1 MRQFLSERY
10 QQLLAR
16 QFRIRFPDQLSGLTP
31 SVEKGVKA
39 QRIVHWYDER
49 ARAQDKKPLK
59 CCFGH
64 PHGRGFVVEIED
76 GRLVLVGRDCAKKDF
91 GFEFDEIVKG
101 FEAEE
106 DLQFQVRRLL
116 AVRETLPAALAELR
130 TLPVATYDD
139 VWRSFTT
146 GYGKAGRLLAKGLRS
161 SQGRLIA
168 YRRERNEAAEEASA
182 RRANKRLFE
191 AWESADGAEQ
201 RKLAAEIRRFI
212 DSREPIYKEV
222 PIDMGPCDGW
232 RFILQSERST
242 PARLVEEA
250 TALLTHADDG
260 RPVEQWGKS
269 DFARLRRNMDEA
281 FQKLDAAAD
290 LVADLL
296 RLTSPTNMERIA
308 DWAMQAG
315 VDIRLDVPHGY
326 RWPVTPALN
335 SLRAA
340 QTIEEDAKQAA

>member
-116 AVRETLPAALAELR
+116 AVRETLP
-130 TLPVATYDD
+130 
-139 VWRSFTT
+139 TT
-146 GYGKAGRLLAKGLRS
+146 RGT
-161 SQGRLIA
+161 
-168 YRRERNEAAEEASA
+168 NE
-182 RRANKRLFE
+182 
-191 AWESADGAEQ
+191 DHVG
-201 RKLAAEIRRFI
+201 
-212 DSREPIYKEV
+212 
-222 PIDMGPCDGW
+222 
-232 RFILQSERST
+232 
-242 PARLVEEA
+242 
-250 TALLTHADDG
+250 
-260 RPVEQWGKS
+260 
-269 DFARLRRNMDEA
+269 
-281 FQKLDAAAD
+281 
-290 LVADLL
+290 
-296 RLTSPTNMERIA
+296 
-308 DWAMQAG
+308 
-315 VDIRLDVPHGY
+315 
-326 RWPVTPALN
+326 
-335 SLRAA
+335 
-340 QTIEEDAKQAA
+340 